1 MVLIQVLK
9 DDIVLGDIV
18 LENNSS
24 NWYYMDN
31 KNIRLKAYNIT
42 DQRTLP
48 MFGSLFSPK
57 AEITFETQRN
67 IEENVILELDLE
79 ADKDEYFLGDE
90 VIVDMDL
97 RNTGLVK
104 AKEIKLELDS
114 DGLLVREGCPE
125 KITLNKGSK
134 KSCELRFK
142 FPEKVKEN
150 YSIKVNV
157 NWKDSSGEHF
167 LSETEEIEVVEPLKI
182 YKNTGSEGFSGSPVY
197 VTLSVKNIQDR
208 AVNVRLLDLLPAT
221 FSMIN
226 NTSSESKCLD
236 LDSSS
241 CLSWEFVLSPEEKKT
256 FSYSILSEQPGAH
269 RVPQAHAYSNLC
281 GQPYTESSDSEDII
295 TIYETISY
303 SPYSNHTLTEVTLE
317 SGSDL
322 SAYLDSNGYAL
333 LDILVENN
341 ALDASIFIPKGTR
354 LLDSQKEPLKA
365 ISIAEADQPLL
376 PGTLYLAGKYYY
388 RLEPEGAEFDSDVR
402 LSMGLNDS
410 IEGNFPSIYLSEDN
424 STWTMVDSTLSENE
438 NRISARITNF
448 SVYAALA
455 QPPAAVELYV
465 DLVSS

>member
-134 KSCELRFK
+134 KS
-142 FPEKVKEN
+142 P
-150 YSIKVNV
+150 VN
-157 NWKDSSGEHF
+157 
-167 LSETEEIEVVEPLKI
+167 
-182 YKNTGSEGFSGSPVY
+182 
-197 VTLSVKNIQDR
+197 
-208 AVNVRLLDLLPAT
+208 
-221 FSMIN
+221 
-226 NTSSESKCLD
+226 
-236 LDSSS
+236 
-241 CLSWEFVLSPEEKKT
+241 
-256 FSYSILSEQPGAH
+256 
-269 RVPQAHAYSNLC
+269 
-281 GQPYTESSDSEDII
+281 
-295 TIYETISY
+295 
-303 SPYSNHTLTEVTLE
+303 
-317 SGSDL
+317 SDL
-322 SAYLDSNGYAL
+322 S
-333 LDILVENN
+333 
-341 ALDASIFIPKGTR
+341 FR
-354 LLDSQKEPLKA
+354 
-365 ISIAEADQPLL
+365 
-376 PGTLYLAGKYYY
+376 
-388 RLEPEGAEFDSDVR
+388 RR
-402 LSMGLNDS
+402 
-410 IEGNFPSIYLSEDN
+410 
-424 STWTMVDSTLSENE
+424 
-438 NRISARITNF
+438 
-448 SVYAALA
+448 
-455 QPPAAVELYV
+455 
-465 DLVSS
+465 